1 MAGWRCDQAWTSSLH
16 AQGFYVDL
24 PAARVVRREANGG
37 AGRVMRSVHGASRS
51 SWVTAASG
59 ASGCSTRPAQGWT
72 EPPAWCLAGGD
83 ARSEAS
89 CKASV
94 CFTWDF

>member
-1 MAGWRCDQAWTSSLH
+1 MTRHG
-16 AQGFYVDL
+16 
-24 PAARVVRREANGG
+24 PAHSMHSGVHGPACGISGREEANGG

-59 ASGCSTRPAQGWT
+59 ASACSTHPARGRT
-72 EPPAWCLAGGD
+72 EPPARCLAGGD